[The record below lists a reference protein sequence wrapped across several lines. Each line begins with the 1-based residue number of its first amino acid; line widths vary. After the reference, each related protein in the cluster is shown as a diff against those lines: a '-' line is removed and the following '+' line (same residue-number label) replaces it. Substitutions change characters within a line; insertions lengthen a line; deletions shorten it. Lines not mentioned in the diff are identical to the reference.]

1 MNVTIRDW
9 TFTHFWVRP
18 VVKVW
23 FDLYHK
29 SVTYSG
35 EHNVDWGKPIIF
47 APSHQS
53 AFTDALCLILPA
65 KYTND
70 RFIYPLVR
78 ADAFGN
84 SKVMDWILTSFHMMP
99 VYRPKDKVDIKER
112 NKRVFADCY
121 NILSQ
126 NRNLL
131 IHPEGN
137 CFSVKKV
144 RRFKKGLA
152 RIAFGAEMINEFDLD
167 TIIIP
172 VGINY
177 RNLTGARG
185 GIHIRYG
192 EPVSL
197 QDYEEAYREHAASA
211 IAELTRE
218 VEERVREVTVDIQT
232 DEHYALIEDVM
243 GLAKKME
250 PEFAMN
256 SDYSLEELSFE
267 KIIISNAEAEIEQGE
282 EGAHSLERIRDTIR
296 ALLREQKLDPNYSLS
311 ETYSYFKLIAAGI
324 GFLILLPVFI
334 YGWINNIL
342 PWYLIHKLASG
353 IEDRQFINSARMAS
367 GLLLFPVFF
376 LVQSLVIWLT
386 TGSLF
391 WTLGYLISLPVTG
404 IIALKLF
411 EKWKEWK
418 QQVRLRLLSDEA
430 KNKLSSLKGDL
441 LNKIGPRR

>member
-35 EHNVDWGKPIIF
+35 EENIDWGKPIIF

-99 VYRPKDKVDIKER
+99 VYRPKDKVDIKKR
-112 NKRVFADCY
+112 NDSVFADCY
-121 NILSQ
+121 KILSQ

-137 CFSVKKV
+137 CYPVKKV

-177 RNLTGARG
+177 RKVTGARG
-185 GIHIRYG
+185 GIHVRYG

-197 QDYEEAYREHAASA
+197 KDYEDIYRDHAASA
-211 IAELTRE
+211 IAELTSE
-218 VEERVREVTVDIQT
+218 VEQRVREITVDIQS
-232 DEHYALIEDVM
+232 DEHYRLIEDIM
-243 GLAKKME
+243 ELAKKSD
-250 PEFAMN
+250 PEFVKNM
-256 SDYSLEELSFE
+256 DYGFQEVSFE
-267 KIIISNAEAEIEQGE
+267 KKIISKAEAEIKQGE
-282 EGAHSLERIRDTIR
+282 ERVLGLERLRDDIH
-296 ALLREQKLDPNYSLS
+296 ALLREEKLDSDYTLT
-311 ETYSYFKLIAAGI
+311 ETYSAVRLLAAGA
-324 GFLILLPVFI
+324 GFLMMIPIFI
-334 YGWINNIL
+334 YGWLNNIL
-342 PWYLIHKLASG
+342 PWYLIHKLADK

-367 GLLLFPVFF
+367 GLLVFPLFY
-376 LVQSLVIWLT
+376 LVQCLVILMV
-386 TGSLF
+386 TGSTF
-391 WTLGYLISLPVTG
+391 WTLAYLFTLPVTG
-404 IIALKLF
+404 ILSLNLF

-418 QQVRLRLLSDEA
+418 QQLRFQLMSDKA
-430 KNKLSSLKGDL
+430 KKKLSSLKRDL
-441 LNKIGPRR
+441 LDKIGFLE